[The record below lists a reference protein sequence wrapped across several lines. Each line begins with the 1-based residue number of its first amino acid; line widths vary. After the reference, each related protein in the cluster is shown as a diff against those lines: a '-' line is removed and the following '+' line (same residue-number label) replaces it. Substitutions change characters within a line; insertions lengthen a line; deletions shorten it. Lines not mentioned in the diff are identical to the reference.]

1 VTNSRNNHS
10 NPDGKVLA
18 KYTMSVTVMMTGVA
32 AHKIRR
38 FEEFGLCNPAR
49 TGSKQR
55 LYSDYDVEVIREI
68 AVLEEEG
75 INLPGV
81 KTILSLKK
89 YKGRK
94 SVLLN
99 RKE

>member
-1 VTNSRNNHS
+1 VIKSRKRPS
-10 NPDGKVLA
+10 SPEV
-18 KYTMSVTVMMTGVA
+18 MSVTVMMTGVA

-55 LYSDYDVEVIREI
+55 LYSDNDVELIREI

-81 KTILSLKK
+81 KTILSMKK
-89 YKGRK
+89 FKGVK
-94 SVLLN
+94 SVLPN